1 MLSGRSGR
9 GVLLMAHQGHK
20 VAKVVVAVLSVVAS
34 TAAAAVTAVMTSVS
48 FVAAGV
54 AVGQAVVVHLAVV
67 GTWGQM
73 LGWQTCKEKKN
84 SRKIRKAFVDELL
97 KVSIDRIF
105 W

>member
-1 MLSGRSGR
+1 MLTGRSGR

-34 TAAAAVTAVMTSVS
+34 PAAASVASVMASVS

-67 GTWGQM
+67 GTWRQV
-73 LGWQTCKEKKN
+73 LGWQTCK
-84 SRKIRKAFVDELL
+84 
-97 KVSIDRIF
+97 
-105 W
+105 